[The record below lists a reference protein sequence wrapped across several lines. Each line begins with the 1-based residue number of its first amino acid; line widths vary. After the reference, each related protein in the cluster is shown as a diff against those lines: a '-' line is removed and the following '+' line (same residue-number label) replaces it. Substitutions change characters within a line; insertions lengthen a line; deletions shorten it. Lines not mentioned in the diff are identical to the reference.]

1 MIRLPGDA
9 NHAYAMGLPRFYG
22 VTAVAKHQ
30 TTKLIQ
36 EKKVS
41 DTNIELTSTISEDNT
56 LELALR
62 EIEFPQ
68 PGENQVVIRI
78 EAAPIN
84 PSDLGV
90 MFSVADMSTAS
101 QSGSAERPVIRADV
115 PAKFM
120 GAVKKRIGKAIPVGN
135 EGAGTVVAAGSSAAA
150 QNLMGKTV
158 AFIGGGSYKN
168 YVCANVQSC
177 LELEPGTTA
186 VEGASSF
193 VNPLT
198 ALAMVE
204 TMRAEGH
211 KAIVHA
217 AAASNLGQML
227 NRICMADG
235 VDLVNIVRKPE
246 QEKLLRDM
254 GAKYVVNSSSD
265 SFMADLTQALI
276 DTGATIAFDPIGG
289 GRLAS
294 DILTCMEAAVS
305 RNMTQYSVYGSDIYK
320 QVYIYGGLDR
330 GPITLNRSFG
340 FAWGVNGFLLFNA
353 LGKLSKETNIAM
365 RKRVAAEIKTTFASS
380 YTHEVSLAGALQ
392 LDAISV
398 YSKMATGEKFLIR
411 PQS

>member
-1 MIRLPGDA
+1 M
-9 NHAYAMGLPRFYG
+9 
-22 VTAVAKHQ
+22 
-30 TTKLIQ
+30 
-36 EKKVS
+36 S
-41 DTNIELTSTISEDNT
+41 DNNIELISTISEDNK
-56 LELALR
+56 LEIALR
-62 EIEFPQ
+62 EIEIPQ

-90 MFSVADMSTAS
+90 MFSVADMTTAS
-101 QSGSAERPVIRADV
+101 QSGTADRPAIRADV

-158 AFIGGGSYKN
+158 AFIGGGSYRK
-168 YVCANVQSC
+168 YVCANVQNC

-227 NRICMADG
+227 NRICIADG
-235 VDLVNIVRKPE
+235 IDLVNIVRKPE
-246 QEKLLRDM
+246 QEALLRDL

-265 SFMADLTQALI
+265 SFMADLTNALI

-294 DILTCMEAAVS
+294 DILACMEAAVS
-305 RNMTQYSVYGSDIYK
+305 RNMTEYSVYGSDIYK

-330 GPITLNRSFG
+330 GPITLSRTFG

-365 RKRVAAEIKTTFASS
+365 RKRVAAEIKTTFASH

-392 LDAISV
+392 LDAIST
-398 YSKMATGEKFLIR
+398 YSRLATGEKFLIR

>member
-1 MIRLPGDA
+1 
-9 NHAYAMGLPRFYG
+9 
-22 VTAVAKHQ
+22 
-30 TTKLIQ
+30 
-36 EKKVS
+36 VS
-41 DTNIELTSTISEDNT
+41 DTNIELTSTISEDNK

-62 EIEFPQ
+62 DIEIPQ

-90 MFSVADMSTAS
+90 MFSVADMKTAS
-101 QSGSAERPVIRADV
+101 QSGSADRPVISADV
-115 PAKFM
+115 PARFM
-120 GAVKKRIGKAIPVGN
+120 GAVKKRVGKAIPVGN

-150 QNLMGKTV
+150 QSLMGKTV
-158 AFIGGGSYKN
+158 AFIGGGSYKK

-177 LELEPGTTA
+177 LELESGTSA

-227 NRICMADG
+227 NRICIADG

-246 QEKLLRDM
+246 QEALLRDQ

-305 RNMTQYSVYGSDIYK
+305 RNMTQYSVYGSDVYK

-353 LGKLSKETNIAM
+353 LGKLGKDTNIAM
-365 RKRVAAEIKTTFASS
+365 RKRVAAEIKTTFASH

-392 LDAISV
+392 LDAISA
-398 YSKMATGEKFLIR
+398 YGKMATGEKYLVR

>member
-1 MIRLPGDA
+1 MSA
-9 NHAYAMGLPRFYG
+9 
-22 VTAVAKHQ
+22 
-30 TTKLIQ
+30 
-36 EKKVS
+36 
-41 DTNIELTSTISEDNT
+41 TNIALTSTISEDNT

-62 EIEFPQ
+62 EIDIPQ
-68 PGENQVVIRI
+68 PGENQVVIRV

-90 MFSVADMSTAS
+90 MFSVADMTTAK
-101 QSGSAERPVIRADV
+101 QSGSAERPVIHAEV

-120 GAVKKRIGKAIPVGN
+120 GAVKKRLGKAIPVGN

-150 QNLMGKTV
+150 QSLMGKTV
-158 AFIGGGSYKN
+158 AFIGGGSYRR
-168 YVCANVQSC
+168 YVCVHVQSC
-177 LELEPGTTA
+177 LELAPGTTA

-235 VDLVNIVRKPE
+235 IDLVNIVRKPE
-246 QEKLLRDM
+246 QEALLRDM

-276 DTGATIAFDPIGG
+276 ETGATIAFDPIGG

-305 RNMTQYSVYGSDIYK
+305 RNITEYSVYGSDIYK

-330 GPITLNRSFG
+330 GPITLNRTFG

-353 LGKLSKETNIAM
+353 LGKLGMETNIAM
-365 RKRVAAEIKTTFASS
+365 RKRVAAEIKTTFASH

-392 LDAISV
+392 LDAIAA
-398 YSKMATGEKFLIR
+398 YGKMATGEKYLIK
-411 PQS
+411 PQD

>member
-1 MIRLPGDA
+1 M
-9 NHAYAMGLPRFYG
+9 
-22 VTAVAKHQ
+22 
-30 TTKLIQ
+30 
-36 EKKVS
+36 S
-41 DTNIELTSTISEDNT
+41 DTNIELTSTISEDNK

-62 EIEFPQ
+62 EIEIPQ

-90 MFSVADMSTAS
+90 MFSAADMTTAK
-101 QSGSAERPVIRADV
+101 QSGSADRPVISADV

-120 GAVKKRIGKAIPVGN
+120 GAVEKRVGKSIPVGN

-150 QNLMGKTV
+150 KSLMGKTV
-158 AFIGGGSYKN
+158 AFIGGGSYRK
-168 YVCANVQSC
+168 YLCANVQSC

-186 VEGASSF
+186 AEGASSF

-227 NRICMADG
+227 NRICIADG
-235 VDLVNIVRKPE
+235 IDLVNIVRKPE
-246 QEKLLRDM
+246 QEALLRDL

-305 RNMTQYSVYGSDIYK
+305 RNMTEYSVYGSDIYK

-330 GPITLNRSFG
+330 GPITLNRTFG

-353 LGKLSKETNIAM
+353 LGKLGKDTAAAM
-365 RKRVAAEIKTTFASS
+365 RKRIAAEIKTTFASH

-398 YSKMATGEKFLIR
+398 YGKQATGEKFLIK

>member
-1 MIRLPGDA
+1 MS
-9 NHAYAMGLPRFYG
+9 
-22 VTAVAKHQ
+22 
-30 TTKLIQ
+30 
-36 EKKVS
+36 E
-41 DTNIELTSTISEDNT
+41 TNIALTSTISEDNT

-62 EIEFPQ
+62 EIEIPQ
-68 PGENQVVIRI
+68 PGENQIVIRV

-90 MFSVADMSTAS
+90 MFSVADMTTAK
-101 QSGSAERPVIRADV
+101 QSGSSERPVIHAEV

-120 GAVKKRIGKAIPVGN
+120 GAVKKRLGKAIPVGN

-150 QNLMGKTV
+150 QSLMGKTV
-158 AFIGGGSYKN
+158 AFIGGGSYRN
-168 YVCANVQSC
+168 HVCVNVQSC
-177 LELEPGTTA
+177 LELAPGTTA

-235 VDLVNIVRKPE
+235 IDLVNIVRKPE
-246 QEKLLRDM
+246 QEALLRDM
-254 GAKYVVNSSSD
+254 GAKYVVNSGSD

-276 DTGATIAFDPIGG
+276 ETGATIAFDPIGG

-294 DILTCMEAAVS
+294 DILACMEAAVS
-305 RNMTQYSVYGSDIYK
+305 RNITEYSVYGSDIYK

-330 GPITLNRSFG
+330 GPITLNRTFG

-353 LGKLSKETNIAM
+353 LGKLGMDTNIAM
-365 RKRVAAEIKTTFASS
+365 RKRVAAEIKTTFASH

-392 LDAISV
+392 LDAIAA
-398 YSKMATGEKFLIR
+398 YGKMATGEKYLIK